1 MNYNNIAAV
10 AIVVLSIV
18 AGSAYVADAT
28 PVYAIRSGYECDSCH
43 IEPTGW
49 QNPEDSE
56 RRCTLSCSGCHV
68 SPAGGGLR
76 TPSGEFYG
84 REALPMW
91 GTLPSEGTNPDQYLM
106 EGYPNEGQYSL
117 FDGFSGWW
125 PGEIPH
131 TEIEERYGSIDA
143 TPTYNFGGDVRE
155 MSISPLEGGGDWV
168 AFPMQADMYAVRNF
182 EDDLLIYGAVG
193 FRGSRADGY
202 STSGMAERVGVKELF
217 VMKQGYPN
225 LTYVRAGRIRPIFGW
240 NQPDHSNF
248 TRQGMGFGV
257 DRLVQ
262 GVEVGYNPQYLYAN
276 ASAFYQ
282 DDRDFLGRGLSQGTG
297 TTVNFGYRA
306 LGWQAGSSFHYLD
319 LMDGGRELSGSVQ
332 WALMLQPV
340 IVLGEYDLRSQSTG
354 DDSVLSLSSFQE
366 VNYEPTK
373 GVAVRLRHEWMDPN
387 TDAFGDHRN
396 RFSAEVEWN
405 PVNYLNI
412 ETIYRK
418 SLAGGGF
425 SVLNDTP
432 GLLNFDPENM
442 SPDGSEVLVILH
454 GWY

>member
-1 MNYNNIAAV
+1 MNNYRFAAV
-10 AIVVLSIV
+10 STVVLGAILF
-18 AGSAYVADAT
+18 GAYVADAT
-28 PVYAIRSGYECDSCH
+28 PVYAVRSGYECDSCH

-91 GTLPSEGTNPDQYLM
+91 GTLPSAGTNPDQYLQ
-106 EGYPNEGQYSL
+106 EGYPNEGRYSL
-117 FDGFSGWW
+117 MEGFSGWW
-125 PGEIPH
+125 PGETPH

-143 TPTYNFGGDVRE
+143 TPTYNVGGDVRL
-155 MSISPLEGGGDWV
+155 MSITPFGDGESV
-168 AFPMQADMYAVRNF
+168 MFPMQGDLYGVRNF
-182 EDDLLIYGAVG
+182 DDDLVLYGGAG
-193 FRGSRADGY
+193 FRGSRSG
-202 STSGMAERVGVKELF
+202 TSGRGIIERLGLKELF

-225 LTYVRAGRIRPIFGW
+225 LTYVRAGRLRPIYGW

-248 TRQGMGFGV
+248 TRDGMGFGV
-257 DRLVQ
+257 DRLVE
-262 GVEVGYNPQYLYAN
+262 GIEVGYNPQYLYVN

-282 DDRDFLGRGLSQGTG
+282 DDSDLLGRGLARGAG

-319 LMDGGRELSGSVQ
+319 IIGGGSEVSGGVQ
-332 WALMLQPV
+332 WAVMLQPV
-340 IVLGEYDLRSQSTG
+340 VLLGEYDLRSQTSEG
-354 DDSVLSLSSFQE
+354 ESVLSLASFQE
-366 VNYEPTK
+366 VNYEPFK
-373 GVAVRLRHEWMDPN
+373 GIAVRLRHEWIDPN

-396 RFSAEVEWN
+396 RLSAELEWN

-412 ETIYRK
+412 EGILRHG
-418 SLAGGGF
+418 LAGGGV
-425 SVLNDTP
+425 SVINDTP
-432 GLLNFDPENM
+432 GLVNFDAENM
-442 SPDGSEVLVILH
+442 SSSGSELLMMVH

>member
-1 MNYNNIAAV
+1 MSHYKFAAV
-10 AIVVLSIV
+10 STAVFAAIL
-18 AGSAYVADAT
+18 GSAYVADAT

-91 GTLPSEGTNPDQYLM
+91 GTLPSEGTDPDQYLQ
-106 EGYPNEGQYSL
+106 EGYPNEGRYGL

-125 PGEIPH
+125 PGDTPH
-131 TEIEERYGSIDA
+131 TDIEERYGSIEA
-143 TPTYNFGGDVRE
+143 TPTVNIGGDVRV
-155 MSISPLEGGGDWV
+155 MSISPFGDGESV
-168 AFPMQADMYAVRNF
+168 IFPMQADLYGVRNF
-182 EDDLLIYGAVG
+182 DDDLVLYGAVG
-193 FRGSRADGY
+193 FRGRR
-202 STSGMAERVGVKELF
+202 SGTLESGIIDHLGVKELF

-225 LTYVRAGRIRPIFGW
+225 LTYVRAGRLRPIYGW

-248 TRQGMGFGV
+248 TRDGMGFGV
-257 DRLVQ
+257 DRLVE
-262 GVEVGYNPQYLYAN
+262 GVEVGYNPQYLYVN

-282 DDRDFLGRGLSQGTG
+282 DDSDLLGRGLERGAG

-319 LMDGGRELSGSVQ
+319 EIDGGREVSGGVQ
-332 WALMLQPV
+332 WAVMLQPV
-340 IVLGEYDLRSQSTG
+340 VLLGEYDLRSQSDG
-354 DDSVLSLSSFQE
+354 DESVVSLASFQE

-373 GVAVRLRHEWMDPN
+373 GIAVRLRHEWIDPN
-387 TDAFGDHRN
+387 ADAFGDHRN
-396 RFSAEVEWN
+396 RLSAELEWN

-412 ETIYRK
+412 EGIYRH
-418 SLAGGGF
+418 SLAGGGV
-425 SVLNDTP
+425 SVINDTP
-432 GLLNFDPENM
+432 GLVNFDSDNM
-442 SPDGSEVLVILH
+442 SAAGSELLMIVH